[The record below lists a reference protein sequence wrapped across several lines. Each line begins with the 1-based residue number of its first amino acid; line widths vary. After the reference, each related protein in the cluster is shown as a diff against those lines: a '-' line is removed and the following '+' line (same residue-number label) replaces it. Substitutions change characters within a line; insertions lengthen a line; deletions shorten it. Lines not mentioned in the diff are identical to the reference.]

1 MTKLVLIDAD
11 PLAYRAV
18 FSSEGNTI
26 KGVCDKIDELFN
38 HIFDA
43 MRERYGNDFRY
54 IAFLTGAN
62 NFRHEVAKDYKAQR
76 PKEKPVLL
84 NFARNYITEEY
95 NTILTEGE
103 EADDAIA
110 ILATEHF
117 PDAVIVSID
126 KDFKQVPGLLYNPTK
141 DEWTEV
147 SEEEGL
153 LFFYTQLL
161 TGDRVDNI
169 QGVNKVGP
177 VTAKKI
183 LDGATTE
190 QEMWKRCLEAYE
202 GDYDRAVMN
211 GRLLWLRREKDQ
223 LWEPPSLEDTDLALK
238 VE

>member
-1 MTKLVLIDAD
+1 VTKLILIDAD

-18 FSSEGNTI
+18 FSKEGDTI
-26 KGVCDKIDELFN
+26 GGVCGKIDELFEN
-38 HIFDA
+38 IFDA
-43 MRERYGNDFRY
+43 IIERYGKDYRY
-54 IAFLTGAN
+54 IAFLTGPN
-62 NFRHEVAKDYKAQR
+62 NFRHEIAKDYKAQR

-84 NFARNYITEEY
+84 NFARNYIMEEF

-110 ILATEHF
+110 ILATKHF
-117 PDAVIVSID
+117 PDAVMVSID

-141 DEWTEV
+141 DEWTEI
-147 SEEEGL
+147 SEEDGL

-161 TGDRVDNI
+161 MGDSVDNI
-169 QGVNKVGP
+169 KGVNKIGP
-177 VTAKKI
+177 KTAEKI
-183 LDGATTE
+183 LDGSTTE

-211 GRLLWLRREKDQ
+211 GRLLWLRREEGQ
-223 LWEPPSLEDTDLALK
+223 MWEPPKLGDTDLALK